1 MTGRRLVAAV
11 LGLFVVVSVAHVIV
25 DEATRSVA
33 APPAD
38 TAGDRL
44 VAYYF
49 HGQRRCKTCN
59 AIEAYAKEALETAF
73 PEEWRSGRL
82 EWRTVNFDLEANA
95 HYRERYGLFTS
106 MVVLSDFRD
115 GKERDWRD
123 LDEVWGL
130 VGDKAAFLA
139 YVERETRDFLA
150 EAP

>member
-1 MTGRRLVAAV
+1 
-11 LGLFVVVSVAHVIV
+11 
-25 DEATRSVA
+25 
-33 APPAD
+33 
-38 TAGDRL
+38 
-44 VAYYF
+44 
-49 HGQRRCKTCN
+49 
-59 AIEAYAKEALETAF
+59 
-73 PEEWRSGRL
+73 
-82 EWRTVNFDLEANA
+82 
-95 HYRERYGLFTS
+95 